1 MTWLSRFVGRL
12 IIVIALKGHFF
23 GQIPQPIQRDSE
35 RKASRESGVTS
46 IPANFPK
53 GQQAEDGASRMKG
66 GSLTELATAHDR
78 ARLLALLATFL
89 ELLSAF
95 TIFRL
100 PRFFPGRTHLRLA
113 LLRRT

>member
-12 IIVIALKGHFF
+12 MIVIALKGHFF

-53 GQQAEDGASRMKG
+53 GQQAEDGISRMKG
-66 GSLTELATAHDR
+66 SH
-78 ARLLALLATFL
+78 
-89 ELLSAF
+89 
-95 TIFRL
+95 
-100 PRFFPGRTHLRLA
+100 
-113 LLRRT
+113 